1 MSLTLR
7 VLDRNSPEDQALL
20 VTLTDGY
27 ALDAAGGGAG
37 LSTHARASLGA
48 AFAAHPT
55 TFALVAEEAGAAVGH
70 ALCFLGFSSFYA
82 APTVML
88 HDLSVVASARGKGI
102 SRLLMAAVE
111 EQGRLRG
118 CAKVML
124 EVRDDN
130 TVARS
135 LYETSG
141 YEVSGLGGS
150 LYRMMEKVLP

>member
-1 MSLTLR
+1 
-7 VLDRNSPEDQALL
+7 
-20 VTLTDGY
+20 LTDVY
-27 ALDAAGGGAG
+27 ARDAAGGGTG
-37 LSTHARASLGA
+37 LSAHATEHLGA

-55 TFALVAEEAGAAVGH
+55 TFALVVLEDDKALGH

-82 APTVML
+82 APTVIL
-88 HDLSVVASARGKGI
+88 HDLSVIPQARGRGI
-102 SRLLMAAVE
+102 GRLLMNAVE
-111 EQGRLRG
+111 EQARQRG

-135 LYETSG
+135 LYDSSG

-150 LYRMMEKVLP
+150 LFRMMEKVM